1 MDLSGEE
8 RLSDSPFVELVW
20 RSRSEGAGS
29 FISMAEIHYD
39 MVVTHQRGNVIFT
52 VRGPE
57 TRATPAYCPPDT
69 EFMGIVFKP
78 GTFMPHLPPHRVKDR
93 QDVNLPEANRNGF
106 WLKGEVWEIPDFDN
120 ADTFVDWLVRDG
132 LLVYDPVVHEVLQ
145 GHPVGMST
153 RTVQRRFQQATGLT
167 QSALIQIERARY
179 ATSLLKEGLSIL
191 DTVYAAGYFDQP
203 HLTKALK
210 YYMGLTPARIAERDR
225 TERLSF
231 QYKTVPPLVQ
241 YDNSIRLLT

>member
-8 RLSDSPFVELVW
+8 RLSDSPFIELVW
-20 RSRSEGAGS
+20 RSRSEDAGS
-29 FISMAEIHYD
+29 FISMAEIHCNL
-39 MVVTHQRGNVIFT
+39 VVTNHRGKTTLT

-57 TRATPAYCPPDT
+57 STATPAFCPPDT

-93 QDVNLPEANRNGF
+93 QDVNLPEANRNGV
-106 WLKGEVWEIPDFDN
+106 WLNGEAWEIPDFDN

-145 GHPVGMST
+145 GHPLGMSV

-179 ATSLLKEGLSIL
+179 ATSLLKQGTSIL
-191 DTVYAAGYFDQP
+191 DTVYLAGYFDQP
-203 HLTKALK
+203 HLTKSLK

-231 QYKTVPPLVQ
+231 QYKTIPPLLQ

>member
-20 RSRSEGAGS
+20 RSRSEDAGS
-29 FISMAEIHYD
+29 FISMAEIHCNL
-39 MVVTHQRGNVIFT
+39 VVTKHRGKTTLT

-57 TRATPAYCPPDT
+57 STATPAYCPPDA
-69 EFMGIVFKP
+69 EFMGIVFGP
-78 GTFMPHLPPHRVKDR
+78 GTFMPDFPPNRVKDR
-93 QDVNLPEANRNGF
+93 QDVNLPEVKPNAF
-106 WLKGEVWEIPDFDN
+106 WLKGEVWEFPNFDN

-132 LLVYDPVVHEVLQ
+132 LLDHDPLVDEVLQ

-179 ATSLLKEGLSIL
+179 ATSLLTQGMSIL

-203 HLTKALK
+203 HLTKSLK
-210 YYMGLTPARIAERDR
+210 YYMGLTPAKIAERDR

-231 QYKTVPPLVQ
+231 QYKTIPSLLQ
-241 YDNSIRLLT
+241 YDNNIRLLT